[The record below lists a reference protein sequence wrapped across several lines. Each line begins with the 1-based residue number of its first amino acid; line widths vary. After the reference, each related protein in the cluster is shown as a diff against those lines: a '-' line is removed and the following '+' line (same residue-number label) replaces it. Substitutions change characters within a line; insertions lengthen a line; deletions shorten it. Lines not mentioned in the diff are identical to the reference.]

1 MVSFHWR
8 IGRSQA
14 GCDLAVRC
22 ASLIRISGLASLAFI
37 LLGARAAAAD
47 VKLGILK
54 HDVSFIGDALG
65 VGASARESGVDVSLG
80 VYFERP
86 FAKNN
91 PFVPRPYLIGSVN
104 SAGDTSFIGGGISY
118 KFNFLHR
125 FYFHP
130 EIGLVVHNGEIAFRP
145 LRETPPDQRLTESQR
160 RSGLTQ
166 LGSRVLFQP
175 GLSLGMNITPR
186 TALEFSYLHI
196 SNGQILNGHVFG
208 RSGDVNEGID
218 MVGGRLVY
226 RFGKS
231 AHRSRK

>member
-1 MVSFHWR
+1 MPP
-8 IGRSQA
+8 RS
-14 GCDLAVRC
+14 LVR
-22 ASLIRISGLASLAFI
+22 SWGLVGLAFI

-54 HDVSFIGDALG
+54 HDVTFIGDALG
-65 VGASARESGVDVSLG
+65 VGASGRESGIDVSLA

-86 FAKNN
+86 FAKAN

-130 EIGLVVHNGEIAFRP
+130 ELGLVVHNGEIGFGP
-145 LRETPPDQRLTESQR
+145 LSETPPDQRMAELQR
-160 RSGLTQ
+160 RSGSTQ

-175 GLSLGMNITPR
+175 GLSFGMNITQR
-186 TALEFSYLHI
+186 TAFEFSYLHI

-208 RSGDVNEGID
+208 RPGNTNGGID

-226 RFGKS
+226 HFGRS
-231 AHRSRK
+231 AHRGPN